1 MTNIT
6 HPLEKVFDLEPSS
19 WESPVIPKS
28 SEREKNLLDPTT
40 GELVPRTAEP
50 NQGDLEKEE
59 RLEDL
64 HIDGQLETIHSAAMD
79 AFEKQVRMSD
89 EVDPRFAA
97 RNAEVAAQYLTIA
110 LNATNS
116 RVDAKAKRQ
125 KIRLQKQIAAGAAGG
140 NTITNSNVI
149 IADRNAVLKALL
161 EKGNL
166 QTLDNGVVD
175 V

>member
-1 MTNIT
+1 MSDNDNS
-6 HPLEKVFDLEPSS
+6 HPLEKVFDLDPIA
-19 WESPVIPKS
+19 WQSPTVKPV
-28 SEREKNLLDPTT
+28 SEREKALIDPIS
-40 GELVPRTAEP
+40 GEIVQRSTEP
-50 NQGDLEKEE
+50 DGAALEKEE

-64 HIDGQLETIHSAAMD
+64 HIDGQLENIHIAAMD
-79 AFEKQVRMSD
+79 AYDKQVRMTE

-116 RVDAKAKRQ
+116 RVDAKFKRQ
-125 KIRLQKQIAAGAAGG
+125 KIRIAKADVGQG
-140 NTITNSNVI
+140 NTTVTNSNVI

-161 EKGNL
+161 EKGKK
-166 QTLDNGVVD
+166 DDPID

>member
-1 MTNIT
+1 M
-6 HPLEKVFDLEPSS
+6 
-19 WESPVIPKS
+19 
-28 SEREKNLLDPTT
+28 SE
-40 GELVPRTAEP
+40 
-50 NQGDLEKEE
+50 
-59 RLEDL
+59 
-64 HIDGQLETIHSAAMD
+64 
-79 AFEKQVRMSD
+79 

-97 RNAEVAAQYLTIA
+97 RNAEVAAQYLNIA

-125 KIRLQKQIAAGAAGG
+125 KIRLQKQIAAGAAGSS

-161 EKGNL
+161 EKGML
-166 QTLDNGVVD
+166 QNDDSTIDVD